1 MKKAKSSLPYYYNL
15 IWLDKNV
22 LNEENTV
29 YRKVFKDLGFSKFYS
44 FEDIYGLTEHLE
56 TGV

>member
-29 YRKVFKDLGFSKFYS
+29 YRKVFKDLGFSKFIT
-44 FEDIYGLTEHLE
+44 FEDIDGLKKHLE